1 MIEKGCL
8 FGWYFTY
15 MPIGQHARPEL
26 LVTPEQRQLMYER
39 VHEFRATKDI
49 FLIDFGTTG
58 NTATAA
64 LPGPALP
71 AYQRQR

>member
-49 FLIDFGTTG
+49 FLSLIHI
-58 NTATAA
+58 
-64 LPGPALP
+64 
-71 AYQRQR
+71 